1 MKTKH
6 LFLAFFFS
14 TFAFTANAQQVIYN
28 ETYASTNGWPEG
40 NNANRELE
48 VKNGK
53 YYFEHKR
60 TDKNWNVRTPKLEVN
75 LNADFEFETSIQRIS
90 FTNKNHAF
98 GFMFGNEDD
107 KNTFHFYL
115 SNNQYRVSDKRNDEY
130 VNYKG
135 WKTSSAINTGTYATN
150 VFKVKKVGRTI
161 SFYINGSFLESKDYN
176 AFVGKRLGIY
186 IFDKQKIAINYIK
199 ATQLNEKPVVTNTT
213 TTNGNVILE
222 DDFTSNK
229 NDWAESSDDKA
240 TLEVKNSKYYFEH
253 KRNSGGWSS
262 TQIVDIDTNKDFEI
276 EAQFLKISG
285 INNNGFGFV
294 FGRKDGNNQFVF
306 TITSNGYYLI
316 DQYKDGKN
324 TALKDWTK
332 SSYIKTGNYA
342 YNTLKIKKER
352 GFIKF
357 YVNDKYLTLYTHKP
371 FMGNRFGFIVYNNQK
386 IAINDLKIKYINQ
399 STITVKDNITTTTT
413 TGSNILNDDFSSNKN
428 SWAESSDSTS
438 KLEVRNGKYYFEH
451 KKTSGGWSSSKV
463 VAIDDSKDFEIESK
477 ILKISGIKNN
487 GYGFV
492 FGRKDGDNQ
501 FVFTITANGS
511 YAIDQYKDGK
521 YTAIKDW
528 TKSSYINTG
537 NDAYNTLK
545 IKKERGFI
553 KFYVNDRYLTL
564 YTHKPFMGNRFGFI
578 VYNDQSIAIDD
589 LNIKY
594 INQTDNNDNIVVAN
608 GENVLID
615 YFTNNTNNW
624 PLTNSSGNTIMSVAN
639 SYYNFEHLKESGGW
653 AVNIPKTIDT
663 SRDFE
668 ITTAIKKISGVT
680 NISYGFQWGKED
692 KNSFRFYL
700 TGNGYY
706 KIARVVDDKEEVIK
720 KFTKS
725 SAVKTGN
732 GALNTLKIRKESDQ
746 YKFYV
751 NNTFIAQTDFESFFG
766 HRLGFVVFNK
776 QKIGVDNITIKYLK
790 KSKNTIVTSNTL
802 KVPLNE
808 SFTSNTNGW
817 NLSDDTNVKTRI
829 SNGKLYLKS
838 NNEKGSAFISKKV
851 GIDTS
856 RDFIIET
863 SLTRLTSSSTGSI
876 AFAFGRQ
883 NNTNEFDLFL
893 SKDGSYLF
901 RKLEN
906 DVSNKLIP
914 WTESTALNT
923 QTYQPNKI
931 KIVKTNNL
939 LRIYIN
945 DQYVNE
951 APYSKFFGDY
961 IGFSVYNKQE
971 ISIDYLNVTYP
982 SSNFNTPPEVVIT
995 EPIVERGFKI
1005 VKTKK
1010 ILVRGRA
1017 TDKDGIYEITIN
1029 GEDATVKEDGTFTA
1043 NVPLK
1048 FGTNDL
1054 IVKATDLKQASSI
1067 KTFTIKR
1074 KSPDVVDVKDDVIIV
1089 NNNTINNGFGE
1100 YYALLIGVSDYGD
1113 GAITD
1118 LGGLPTKDAQD
1129 LGNILINKYSFKKQ
1143 NVVILNKNPT
1153 ENDIIKE
1160 FSKLKKKVTNKDNLL
1175 IFYAGHGIYDEVS
1188 QVGAWLPSDAD
1199 MEYELNL
1206 ISNSQLVDFLKAI
1219 KSKHT
1224 LLISDACFSGSI
1236 FKTRSFEKSPKSIQK
1251 KFELTSR
1258 KAITSGTLK
1267 TVPNKSMFL
1276 KYLLDRLQT
1285 NSSNYLSARQ
1295 LFNQIE
1301 EPVMNNSPN
1310 TPQYGTIYGI
1320 GDEGGDFIFVKK
1332 E

>member
-6 LFLAFFFS
+6 LFLAFFLS
-14 TFAFTANAQQVIYN
+14 TFAFIANAQLTGSVILEDN
-28 ETYASTNGWPEG
+28 FTSNK
-40 NNANRELE
+40 NNWAESSDNSATLEIKNNR
-48 VKNGK
+48 

-60 TDKNWNVRTPKLEVN
+60 K
-75 LNADFEFETSIQRIS
+75 
-90 FTNKNHAF
+90 
-98 GFMFGNEDD
+98 
-107 KNTFHFYL
+107 
-115 SNNQYRVSDKRNDEY
+115 
-130 VNYKG
+130 
-135 WKTSSAINTGTYATN
+135 
-150 VFKVKKVGRTI
+150 
-161 SFYINGSFLESKDYN
+161 
-176 AFVGKRLGIY
+176 
-186 IFDKQKIAINYIK
+186 
-199 ATQLNEKPVVTNTT
+199 
-213 TTNGNVILE
+213 
-222 DDFTSNK
+222 
-229 NDWAESSDDKA
+229 
-240 TLEVKNSKYYFEH
+240 
-253 KRNSGGWSS
+253 SGGWSS
-262 TQIVDIDTNKDFEI
+262 TKVVDINTNKDFEI

-285 INNNGFGFV
+285 ISNHGYGFV
-294 FGRKDGNNQFVF
+294 FGRKDSNNQFVF
-306 TITSNGYYLI
+306 KITAGGSYSI
-316 DQYKDGKN
+316 DQYIGGKF
-324 TALKDWTK
+324 TALKGWTK
-332 SSYIKTGNYA
+332 SDHIKTGNYA
-342 YNTLKIKKER
+342 YNTLKIKKEN

-357 YVNDKYLTLYTHKP
+357 YVNDRYLTLFTYKP
-371 FMGNRFGFIVYNNQK
+371 FFGNRLGFVIYNDQK
-386 IAINDLKIKYINQ
+386 IAVNNLSAKYINGGNNNNV
-399 STITVKDNITTTTT
+399 TTTTTT

-428 SWAESSDSTS
+428 SWAESSDSSS

-451 KKTSGGWSSSKV
+451 KRDSGGWSSTKV
-463 VAIDDSKDFEIESK
+463 IDINTSKDFEIEAK
-477 ILKISGIKNN
+477 FLKISGIKNN

-492 FGRKDGDNQ
+492 FGRKDGNNQ
-501 FVFTITANGS
+501 FVFTVTANGS
-511 YAIDQYKDGK
+511 YSIDQYVDGK

-537 NDAYNTLK
+537 NNAYNTLK

-578 VYNDQSIAIDD
+578 AYNDQSIAIDD

-594 INQTDNNDNIVVAN
+594 INQNDNNDNVVVAN
-608 GENVLID
+608 GEKVLID
-615 YFTNNTNNW
+615 YFTNNNNNW
-624 PLTNSSGNTIMSVAN
+624 PTTNSSGNTIMSVAN
-639 SYYNFEHLKESGGW
+639 SYYSFEHLKESGGW

-668 ITTAIKKISGVT
+668 ISTAIKKINGVT
-680 NISYGFQWGKED
+680 NISYGFQWGKEG

-706 KIARVVDDKEEVIK
+706 KIARVVDDKEELIK

-725 SAVKTGN
+725 SAIKTGN

-746 YKFYV
+746 YKFYI
-751 NNTFIAQTDFESFFG
+751 NNTFVAQTDFESFFG

-817 NLSDDTNVKTRI
+817 NLSDDTNIKTRI
-829 SNGKLYLKS
+829 SNGKLYIKS
-838 NNEKGSAFISKKV
+838 NNEKGGVFISKKV

-893 SKDGSYLF
+893 SKEGSYLF

-914 WTESTALNT
+914 WTESAALNKE
-923 QTYQPNKI
+923 TYQPNKI

-971 ISIDYLNVTYP
+971 ISVNYLNVTYP
-982 SSNFNTPPEVVIT
+982 SSSFNTPPEVVIT
-995 EPIVERGFKI
+995 EPVVERGFKI

-1010 ILVRGRA
+1010 ILVRGKA
-1017 TDKDGIYEITIN
+1017 TDKDGIYEVTIN
-1029 GEDATVKEDGTFTA
+1029 GVDATVKEDGTFTA

-1054 IVKATDLKQASSI
+1054 IVKATDLKQASST

-1074 KSPDVVDVKDDVIIV
+1074 KSPDVVDVKDDVIVV
-1089 NNNTINNGFGE
+1089 NNNNINNGFGE

-1129 LGNILINKYSFKKQ
+1129 LGNVLINKYSFKKE
-1143 NVVILNKNPT
+1143 NVVILNNSPKA
-1153 ENDIIKE
+1153 NDIIKE
-1160 FSKLKKKVTNKDNLL
+1160 FSKLKKKVTDRDNLL
-1175 IFYAGHGIYDEVS
+1175 VFYAGHGIYDEIS
-1188 QVGAWLPSDAD
+1188 GLGAWLPSDAD

-1206 ISNSQLVDFLKAI
+1206 ISNSQVVDFLKSI
-1219 KSKHT
+1219 RSKHT

-1236 FKTRSFEKSPKSIQK
+1236 FRQVRSFEKSPKSIQK

-1276 KYLLDRLQT
+1276 KYLLKRLET
-1285 NSSNYLSARQ
+1285 NPSNYLSARQ
-1295 LFNQIE
+1295 LFDRIE